1 MEFMFL
7 TSTFVFIRV
16 VPFGRSEMLASTLRV
31 PLSMLHSEL
40 PT

>member
-7 TSTFVFIRV
+7 TSIFVFIWS
-16 VPFGRSEMLASTLRV
+16 VPFGRSEMLASTRMV
-31 PLSMLHSEL
+31 PLSMLQSEL